1 METLTDFARGPLFRF
16 AAAVAVLG
24 LLRYAVLGAWGL
36 RQARRRAGDKRLA
49 LGQVI
54 ARTLAVLNPV
64 RYFTGNRGLYSITST
79 AFHLGVILVPIF
91 FAGHVRLWRRGVGFG
106 WPALPASVADAL
118 TLLTI
123 ATGLLLL
130 AGRASLRASR
140 QLSRP
145 QDWVLPKQYPVW
157 KTWVRGEHAL
167 EFETTT
173 TDTTSSTETGKTG
186 RTTPEP
192 KPTTPRPAT
201 TQTQTVAPP
210 PPPTEQPPPTTV
222 PPPPTF
228 TTPPPTETLPP
239 PTETL
244 PPPTE
249 TAPPPEVTPTGP
261 T

>member
-145 QDWVLPKQYPVW
+145 QDWVLPPLI
-157 KTWVRGEHAL
+157 AL
-167 EFETTT
+167 EFLCGYLLAHPG
-173 TDTTSSTETGKTG
+173 SN
-186 RTTPEP
+186 PFQLQ
-192 KPTTPRPAT
+192 AT
-201 TQTQTVAPP
+201 MLVHAAAGD
-210 PPPTEQPPPTTV
+210 
-222 PPPPTF
+222 
-228 TTPPPTETLPP
+228 L
-239 PTETL
+239 L
-244 PPPTE
+244 LL
-249 TAPPPEVTPTGP
+249 VTPFTKIAHCVMLPFSQVVSEMAWRLVPGAGQAVAKTLGKEGKP
-261 T
+261 I